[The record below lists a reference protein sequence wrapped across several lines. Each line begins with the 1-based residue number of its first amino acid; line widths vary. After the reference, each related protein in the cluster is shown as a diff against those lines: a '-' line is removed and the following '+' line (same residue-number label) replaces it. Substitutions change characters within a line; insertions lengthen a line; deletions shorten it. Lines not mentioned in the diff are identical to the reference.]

1 MNHGKYRRKC
11 YKEGEATEVSR
22 ERTKKMDISDKCLE
36 SDLQFGYTVVIF
48 KTFCHLERHLNDN
61 FVGCREVL
69 VSG

>member
-1 MNHGKYRRKC
+1 MENTEENGIRKESQL
-11 YKEGEATEVSR
+11 KSQG
-22 ERTKKMDISDKCLE
+22 RTKKMDISDKCLE
-36 SDLQFGYTVVIF
+36 SDLQFGYTVVIS